1 MDDIETKVTDRLDE
15 ARSDMENG
23 FRDLRKRVDEMDCD
37 SLRREVQTLMMIG
50 HQQMSHMRLMSLEID
65 NTHREILMVR
75 KSIDKATDDLKEIAD
90 ELGVP
95 FDPTCDS
102 PHVAARH
109 VLSFL
114 RNSGNDGDDTPR
126 YIEIGAF
133 VACVVLTACFVVWT
147 LLMVSAWVR

>member
-1 MDDIETKVTDRLDE
+1 MDDVDTKVIDEFDE
-15 ARSDMENG
+15 AKGDMENG
-23 FRDLRKRVDEMDCD
+23 FTDLRKRIDEMDCD
-37 SLRREVQTLMMIG
+37 SLRREVQVLMMIG
-50 HQQMSHMRLMSLEID
+50 HQQMSIMRLLRVEID
-65 NTHREILMVR
+65 NTHREILRVR
-75 KSIDKATDDLKEIAD
+75 KSIDKATEDLKEIAD

-95 FDPTCDS
+95 FDPMCDS

-109 VLSFL
+109 VLCFL
-114 RNSGNDGDDTPR
+114 RNNGNDGDDTPR